1 MTAGTRHSGLPPPA
15 VDAVLLEPT
24 SLEIILR
31 EPTPA
36 PPPPFTL
43 AADGRRWILPRDMPA
58 DRLEKGAGDSTA
70 SLPGLV
76 TLGLTPTGQ
85 LLINLE
91 APGLTA
97 LASPSTA
104 TRPLLDAMAVELPPP
119 PPRGSPR
126 SCWSGSAPSSTSW
139 SGCSAPAG

>member
-1 MTAGTRHSGLPPPA
+1 VGTAARTERHLRAAAEPDSARFLDLALRAMTAGTRHSGLPPPA

-97 LASPSTA
+97 
-104 TRPLLDAMAVELPPP
+104 
-119 PPRGSPR
+119 RG
-126 SCWSGSAPSSTSW
+126 
-139 SGCSAPAG
+139 GCR